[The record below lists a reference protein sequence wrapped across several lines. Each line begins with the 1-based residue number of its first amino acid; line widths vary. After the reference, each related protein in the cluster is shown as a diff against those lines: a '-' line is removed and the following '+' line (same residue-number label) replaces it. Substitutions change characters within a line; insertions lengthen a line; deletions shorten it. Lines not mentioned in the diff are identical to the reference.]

1 MYVTESGY
9 CRMKCRGFPDILSAA
24 AGHDREA
31 NMSNINFSLE
41 QNGYS
46 VREVD
51 KYIDLLQTE
60 YNNAIAWGEEMERK
74 LLKLEENIKDL
85 GMYFT
90 IDEDNQNEVIRRV
103 FAELT
108 ATVEKV
114 KQNAE
119 EKAQQIIDAANE
131 KSRNIV
137 RQAMENSVEI
147 RTENTTIMKNLKS
160 INEMI
165 SVILEK
171 GIQ

>member
-1 MYVTESGY
+1 MA
-9 CRMKCRGFPDILSAA
+9 K
-24 AGHDREA
+24 
-31 NMSNINFSLE
+31 INFSLE
-41 QNGYS
+41 ENGYS

-60 YNNAIAWGEEMERK
+60 YNNALSWSEEMEKK
-74 LLKLEENIKDL
+74 LQKLEENIKDL

-103 FAELT
+103 FEELT

>member
-1 MYVTESGY
+1 MA
-9 CRMKCRGFPDILSAA
+9 K
-24 AGHDREA
+24 
-31 NMSNINFSLE
+31 INFSLE
-41 QNGYS
+41 ENGYS

-51 KYIDLLQTE
+51 KYIELLQAE
-60 YNNAIAWGEEMERK
+60 YSNAVAWGEEMEKK
-74 LLKLEENIKDL
+74 LSMLEENVKDL

-90 IDEDNQNEVIRRV
+90 IDENNQNEVIRRV
-103 FAELT
+103 FEELT
-108 ATVEKV
+108 ATVERV

-119 EKAQQIIDAANE
+119 QKAQEIIENANE

-165 SVILEK
+165 NVILEK

>member
-1 MYVTESGY
+1 MA
-9 CRMKCRGFPDILSAA
+9 K
-24 AGHDREA
+24 
-31 NMSNINFSLE
+31 INFSLE
-41 QNGYS
+41 ENGYS

-60 YNNAIAWGEEMERK
+60 YNNALSWGEEMEKK
-74 LLKLEENIKDL
+74 LQKLEENIKDL

-103 FAELT
+103 FEELT

-119 EKAQQIIDAANE
+119 DKAQQIIDAENE

>member
-1 MYVTESGY
+1 ME
-9 CRMKCRGFPDILSAA
+9 K
-24 AGHDREA
+24 
-31 NMSNINFSLE
+31 
-41 QNGYS
+41 
-46 VREVD
+46 
-51 KYIDLLQTE
+51 KLQ
-60 YNNAIAWGEEMERK
+60 
-74 LLKLEENIKDL
+74 KLEENIKDL

-103 FAELT
+103 FEELT

>member
-1 MYVTESGY
+1 MA
-9 CRMKCRGFPDILSAA
+9 K
-24 AGHDREA
+24 
-31 NMSNINFSLE
+31 INFSLE
-41 QNGYS
+41 ENGYS

-60 YNNAIAWGEEMERK
+60 YNNALSWGEEMEKK
-74 LLKLEENIKDL
+74 LQKLEENIKDL

-103 FAELT
+103 FEELT

-119 EKAQQIIDAANE
+119 DKAQQIIDAANE

-137 RQAMENSVEI
+137 RQAIENSVEI

>member
-1 MYVTESGY
+1 MA
-9 CRMKCRGFPDILSAA
+9 K
-24 AGHDREA
+24 
-31 NMSNINFSLE
+31 INFSLE
-41 QNGYS
+41 ANGYS

-51 KYIDLLQTE
+51 KYIDLLQSE
-60 YNNAIAWGEEMERK
+60 YNNAISWGEEMESK
-74 LLKLEENIKDL
+74 LKKLEENIKDL

-103 FAELT
+103 FEELT

-119 EKAQQIIDAANE
+119 DKAQQIIDAANE

-147 RTENTTIMKNLKS
+147 RTENTTIMKNLKRYPS
-160 INEMI
+160 FLKRVFSKAPKLRM
-165 SVILEK
+165 
-171 GIQ
+171 

>member
-1 MYVTESGY
+1 MA
-9 CRMKCRGFPDILSAA
+9 K
-24 AGHDREA
+24 
-31 NMSNINFSLE
+31 INFSLE
-41 QNGYS
+41 ANGYS

-51 KYIDLLQTE
+51 KYIDLLQSE
-60 YNNAIAWGEEMERK
+60 YNNAISWGEEMENK
-74 LLKLEENIKDL
+74 LKKLEENIKDL

-103 FAELT
+103 FEELT

-119 EKAQQIIDAANE
+119 DKAQQIIDAANE

-147 RTENTTIMKNLKS
+147 RTDNTTIMKNLKS

>member
-1 MYVTESGY
+1 MA
-9 CRMKCRGFPDILSAA
+9 K
-24 AGHDREA
+24 
-31 NMSNINFSLE
+31 INFSLE
-41 QNGYS
+41 ENGYS

-51 KYIDLLQTE
+51 KYIELLQAE
-60 YNNAIAWGEEMERK
+60 YSNAVAWGEEMENK
-74 LLKLEENIKDL
+74 LSKLEENVKDL

-90 IDEDNQNEVIRRV
+90 IDENNQNEVIRRV
-103 FAELT
+103 FEELT
-108 ATVEKV
+108 ATVERV

-119 EKAQQIIDAANE
+119 QKAQEIIESANE

-165 SVILEK
+165 NVILEK

>member
-1 MYVTESGY
+1 MA
-9 CRMKCRGFPDILSAA
+9 K
-24 AGHDREA
+24 
-31 NMSNINFSLE
+31 INFSLE
-41 QNGYS
+41 ENGYS

-60 YNNAIAWGEEMERK
+60 YNNALSWGEEMEKK
-74 LLKLEENIKDL
+74 LQKLEENIKDL

-103 FAELT
+103 FEELT

-119 EKAQQIIDAANE
+119 DKAQQIIDAANE

-147 RTENTTIMKNLKS
+147 RTENTTIMQNLKS

>member
-1 MYVTESGY
+1 M
-9 CRMKCRGFPDILSAA
+9 P
-24 AGHDREA
+24 
-31 NMSNINFSLE
+31 NIHFSPE
-41 QNGYS
+41 ETAYP

-60 YNNAIAWGEEMERK
+60 YNNALSWGEEMEKK
-74 LLKLEENIKDL
+74 LQKLEENIKDL

-103 FAELT
+103 FEELT

-119 EKAQQIIDAANE
+119 DKAQQIIDAANE

>member
-1 MYVTESGY
+1 MA
-9 CRMKCRGFPDILSAA
+9 K
-24 AGHDREA
+24 
-31 NMSNINFSLE
+31 INFSLE
-41 QNGYS
+41 ENGYS

-60 YNNAIAWGEEMERK
+60 YNNALSWGEEMEKK
-74 LLKLEENIKDL
+74 LQKLEENIKDL

-103 FAELT
+103 FEELT
-108 ATVEKV
+108 STVVKV

>member
-1 MYVTESGY
+1 
-9 CRMKCRGFPDILSAA
+9 MKFKGKIA
-24 AGHDREA
+24 EIIYT
-31 NMSNINFSLE
+31 NE
-41 QNGYS
+41 ENGYS

-60 YNNAIAWGEEMERK
+60 YNNALSWGEEMEKK
-74 LLKLEENIKDL
+74 LQKLEENIKDL

-103 FAELT
+103 FEELT

-119 EKAQQIIDAANE
+119 DKAQQIIDAANE

-165 SVILEK
+165 SVILKK

>member
-1 MYVTESGY
+1 MAKV
-9 CRMKCRGFPDILSAA
+9 
-24 AGHDREA
+24 
-31 NMSNINFSLE
+31 NFSLE
-41 QNGYS
+41 ENGYS

-51 KYIDLLQTE
+51 KYIDLLQAE
-60 YNNAIAWGEEMERK
+60 YNNAIAWGEEMEKK
-74 LLKLEENIKDL
+74 LTKLEENIKDL

-90 IDEDNQNEVIRRV
+90 IDENNQNEVIKRV
-103 FAELT
+103 FEELT
-108 ATVEKV
+108 ATVDRV

-119 EKAQQIIDAANE
+119 QKAQEIIENANE

>member
-1 MYVTESGY
+1 MA
-9 CRMKCRGFPDILSAA
+9 K
-24 AGHDREA
+24 
-31 NMSNINFSLE
+31 INFSLE
-41 QNGYS
+41 ANGYS

-51 KYIDLLQTE
+51 KYIDLLQSE
-60 YNNAIAWGEEMERK
+60 YNNAISWGEEMESK
-74 LLKLEENIKDL
+74 LKKLEENIKDL

-103 FAELT
+103 FEELT

-119 EKAQQIIDAANE
+119 DKAQQIIDAANE

>member
-1 MYVTESGY
+1 MA
-9 CRMKCRGFPDILSAA
+9 K
-24 AGHDREA
+24 
-31 NMSNINFSLE
+31 INFSLE
-41 QNGYS
+41 ENGYS

-60 YNNAIAWGEEMERK
+60 YNNALSWGEEMEKK
-74 LLKLEENIKDL
+74 LQKLEENIKDL

-103 FAELT
+103 FEELT
-108 ATVEKV
+108 VTVEKV

-119 EKAQQIIDAANE
+119 DKAQQIIDAANE

>member
-1 MYVTESGY
+1 MA
-9 CRMKCRGFPDILSAA
+9 K
-24 AGHDREA
+24 
-31 NMSNINFSLE
+31 INFSLE
-41 QNGYS
+41 ENGYS

-60 YNNAIAWGEEMERK
+60 YNNALSWGEEMEKK
-74 LLKLEENIKDL
+74 LQKLEENIKDL

-103 FAELT
+103 FEELT

-119 EKAQQIIDAANE
+119 DKAQRIIDAANE

>member
-1 MYVTESGY
+1 MA
-9 CRMKCRGFPDILSAA
+9 K
-24 AGHDREA
+24 
-31 NMSNINFSLE
+31 INFSLE
-41 QNGYS
+41 ENGYS

-51 KYIDLLQTE
+51 KYVDLLQTE
-60 YNNAIAWGEEMERK
+60 YNNALSWGEEMEKK
-74 LLKLEENIKDL
+74 LQKLEENIKDL

-103 FAELT
+103 FEELT

-119 EKAQQIIDAANE
+119 DKAQQIIDAANE
-131 KSRNIV
+131 KSRSIV

>member
-1 MYVTESGY
+1 MA
-9 CRMKCRGFPDILSAA
+9 K
-24 AGHDREA
+24 
-31 NMSNINFSLE
+31 INFSLE
-41 QNGYS
+41 ENGYS

-60 YNNAIAWGEEMERK
+60 YNNALSWGEEMEKK
-74 LLKLEENIKDL
+74 LQKLEENIKDL

-103 FAELT
+103 FEELT

-114 KQNAE
+114 NQNAE
-119 EKAQQIIDAANE
+119 DKAQQIIDAANE

>member
-1 MYVTESGY
+1 MA
-9 CRMKCRGFPDILSAA
+9 K
-24 AGHDREA
+24 
-31 NMSNINFSLE
+31 INFSLE

-60 YNNAIAWGEEMERK
+60 YNNALSWGEEMEKK
-74 LLKLEENIKDL
+74 LQKLEENIKDL

-103 FAELT
+103 FEELT

-119 EKAQQIIDAANE
+119 DKAQQIIDAANE